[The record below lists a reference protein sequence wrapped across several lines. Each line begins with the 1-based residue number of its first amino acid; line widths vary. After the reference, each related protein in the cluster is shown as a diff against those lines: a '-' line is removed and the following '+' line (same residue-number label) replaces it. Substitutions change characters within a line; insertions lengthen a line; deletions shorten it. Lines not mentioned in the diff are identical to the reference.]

1 MGVLKEGDRVPE
13 TQGLIIVHT
22 GNGKGKTTAALG
34 MGLRA
39 WGQGLRVLVVQ
50 FIKGSWKYGELA
62 AAEKL
67 GPDFVIRQMGGGF
80 VRNAKE
86 EAMVE
91 HCVAAE
97 AALQTVTAEIMSG
110 EWDMIILDEI
120 NYAVKFGLIPLDRVL
135 EFLNNKPPLLHL
147 VLTGR
152 EANPAIIDK
161 ADLVTEMKEIKHP
174 YKKGIK
180 AQKGV
185 EF

>member
-1 MGVLKEGDRVPE
+1 MEER
-13 TQGLIIVHT
+13 QGLIIVNT

-39 WGQGLRVLVVQ
+39 WGQGLKVLVIQ
-50 FIKGSWKYGELA
+50 FIKGHWKYGELQ
-62 AAEKL
+62 AAERM
-67 GPDFVIRQMGGGF
+67 GPDFVIRQMGEGF
-80 VRNAKE
+80 VRKCQDDAKAEHRLAAKE
-86 EAMVE
+86 ALQ
-91 HCVAAE
+91 AAE
-97 AALQTVTAEIMSG
+97 KEIVS
-110 EWDMIILDEI
+110 EKWDMIILDEI
-120 NYAVKFGLIPLDRVL
+120 NYAIKFELISIDDVIALLDI
-135 EFLNNKPPLLHL
+135 KPASLHL

-152 EANPAIIDK
+152 EAQPAIIDK